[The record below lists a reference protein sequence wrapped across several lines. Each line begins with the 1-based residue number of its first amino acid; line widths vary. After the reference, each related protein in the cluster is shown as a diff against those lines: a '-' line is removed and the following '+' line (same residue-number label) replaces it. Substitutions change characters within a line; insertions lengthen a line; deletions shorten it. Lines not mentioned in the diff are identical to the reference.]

1 MQRKVTGTPWEV
13 CLRRVLQHCYSS
25 KYSSYVLIHPFI
37 QSSRA
42 STLCS
47 VLCQAPKTWER
58 REAVFSQTHTKKHT
72 LVGGRRCQNYNNI
85 WLKKKDWRG
94 EHQELFPP
102 LPLCSLQVPF
112 RVTWTPRVGPPTT
125 PLWLPSSVPA
135 PPFLLL
141 VPCSHILEASLPIN
155 LRLLSQGDVEKL

>member
-102 LPLCSLQVPF
+102 LPLCSLQVPVF
-112 RVTWTPRVGPPTT
+112 QGHLNPQSRAPHHPTVTALLGPRPTIPPAGALF
-125 PLWLPSSVPA
+125 PYSGSISAHQP
-135 PPFLLL
+135 
-141 VPCSHILEASLPIN
+141 
-155 LRLLSQGDVEKL
+155 